1 MEARLH
7 IRPAE
12 PKDAPLLA
20 ALRNDPQTLLYLHD
34 ANQYSAAHTE
44 RWLAELPPHSR
55 RYVVWETIEEEC
67 NISAEKREGPV
78 QEPAA
83 RAPMVQHGACQGIKL
98 VGSSPHAEAPPSVR
112 ESGQAYAAERAP
124 RAAAAEAFVGVV
136 RLDRIDWTNRNCMVG
151 MDLVPAFRG
160 RGYAQRVYAWLLEY
174 LFAHL
179 NMHMVYLEVL
189 ESNVRARRLYE
200 RLGFR
205 VEGALREKVFRHG
218 RYEDSILMSLLAS
231 EYAAAR
237 REST

>member
-1 MEARLH
+1 MDVRLH

-20 ALRNDPQTLLYLHD
+20 ALRNDPDTLLYLHD
-34 ANQYSAAHTE
+34 ANHYSAAHTE
-44 RWLAELPPHSR
+44 RWLAELPAHSR
-55 RYVVWETIEEEC
+55 RYVVWQQIGEESHGNAVEHHR
-67 NISAEKREGPV
+67 SV
-78 QEPAA
+78 PAPA
-83 RAPMVQHGACQGIKL
+83 TQGPMVQNVGLHGRGLLDLA
-98 VGSSPHAEAPPSVR
+98 SHAEVSPSLLEKGRVCAR
-112 ESGQAYAAERAP
+112 EGTPEMAGAA
-124 RAAAAEAFVGVV
+124 AFVGVV
-136 RLDRIDWTNRNCMVG
+136 RLDRIDWTNRNCMLG

-205 VEGALREKVFRHG
+205 VDGALREKVFRHG
-218 RYEDSILMSLLAS
+218 RYEHSILMSLLAS
-231 EYAAAR
+231 EYTAAR
-237 REST
+237 RESA